1 MNVKVALVTACFI
14 FGSAAYAQSPAPAP
28 AQPPAQQQPGT
39 AAPPAK
45 PAANPGVAPSR
56 LIPALRQ
63 PAEQDDPVKDAAIR
77 RLMDVTGTSKMG
89 EQMLNNM
96 TVQVHNIVTRAGAFP
111 ADRVE
116 KFMGEFGQNFQQ
128 RLSPGQVSDALVPIY
143 ASHFSLDDIKG
154 LTEFYE
160 SPLGQRV
167 LQSLPQV
174 SQESQASASQ
184 LIKGNALQ
192 VLQSMTDEYPELKP
206 LLQGN
211 GGAKPQS
218 ATGSDQPAP
227 APHLA
232 QPAPQPHQ

>member
-1 MNVKVALVTACFI
+1 MNVKVALITTCFI

-39 AAPPAK
+39 RSQPEK
-45 PAANPGVAPSR
+45 PAANPGAAPSQ
-56 LIPALRQ
+56 LLPALRQ
-63 PAEQDDPVKDAAIR
+63 PAEQDDPAKDAAIR

-89 EQMLNNM
+89 DQMLSNM
-96 TVQVHNIVTRAGAFP
+96 TAQVRNIVSRAFP
-111 ADRVE
+111 ADRVQ
-116 KFMGEFGQNFQQ
+116 KFMDQFGQNFQQ
-128 RLSPGQVSDALVPIY
+128 RLSSGQVSDALIPIY

-154 LTEFYE
+154 LADFYE

-167 LQSLPQV
+167 LQALPQV

-206 LLQGN
+206 LLQPG
-211 GGAKPQS
+211 GGAKPQAAPS
-218 ATGSDQPAP
+218 SEQPAP

-232 QPAPQPHQ
+232 QPTPQPHQ